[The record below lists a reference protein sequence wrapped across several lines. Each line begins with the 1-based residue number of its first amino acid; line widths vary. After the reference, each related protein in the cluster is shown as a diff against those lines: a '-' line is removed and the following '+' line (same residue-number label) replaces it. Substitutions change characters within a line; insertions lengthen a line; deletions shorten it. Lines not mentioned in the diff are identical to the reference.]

1 MKLGISAIFCR
12 IIRVSKIIFVEIFAS
27 NDGNAEMLRWVDM
40 QALSNNFL
48 YVLANRNSLW
58 LILMSIFDELSND
71 QQVIMGNAV
80 RICH

>member
-1 MKLGISAIFCR
+1 MFCR

-48 YVLANRNSLW
+48 YVLAN
-58 LILMSIFDELSND
+58 
-71 QQVIMGNAV
+71 
-80 RICH
+80 